1 MFGGEHFGSPLR
13 SPERRGESCIHP
25 LCLDSH
31 LYPKVAA
38 PPRYFVY
45 FPLGFAN
52 GSSFKG
58 ALLIQDHAL
67 LVRGAASLGYT
78 HSVDQPGIR

>member
-1 MFGGEHFGSPLR
+1 MQLKVISVKEHTSLLVLLPSFLR
-13 SPERRGESCIHP
+13 CN
-25 LCLDSH
+25 DS
-31 LYPKVAA
+31 
-38 PPRYFVY
+38 YFVY

-67 LVRGAASLGYT
+67 LV
-78 HSVDQPGIR
+78 